1 MHALRN
7 RKQSPRSR
15 GEAAVDGLVVAGL
28 TELALGALTGWPMAI
43 AVSRPQDLEKLGI
56 RSGARLR
63 QWHLDLIMLGGL
75 TAAAP
80 RFVPDVPRKVG
91 APLAVVEAGVAGSFI
106 SASWGSVGLAAVAW
120 KRWLEHR

>member
-43 AVSRPQDLEKLGI
+43 AVSRPQDLE
-56 RSGARLR
+56 SSAS
-63 QWHLDLIMLGGL
+63 
-75 TAAAP
+75 AAAH
-80 RFVPDVPRKVG
+80 DCANG
-91 APLAVVEAGVAGSFI
+91 T
-106 SASWGSVGLAAVAW
+106 WT
-120 KRWLEHR
+120 